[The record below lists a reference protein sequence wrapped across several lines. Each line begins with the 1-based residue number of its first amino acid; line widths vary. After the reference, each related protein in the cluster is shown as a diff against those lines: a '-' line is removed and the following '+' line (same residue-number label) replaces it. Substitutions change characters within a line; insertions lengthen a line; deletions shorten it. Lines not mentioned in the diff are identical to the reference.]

1 MPRHAPGHQKYFGQ
15 WSKNVAPQ
23 ETQESY
29 CVYFEMFA
37 GTTSEVSSSLTN
49 MKKWASAVGY
59 AMDKILGFYL
69 AVREP
74 CVLHIL
80 YNGFFSLWT
89 RVINPKRL
97 CFFENTW
104 HFLIFLKPSITLSAN
119 NISILLS
126 FLTMMYFAFLSKLF
140 IRNILQQNPWY
151 MWRLPCWVVSRG
163 RVTRNMCAMSTE
175 NFNGRNKI
183 WRSI

>member
-1 MPRHAPGHQKYFGQ
+1 MLRHRKPR
-15 WSKNVAPQ
+15 SVI
-23 ETQESY
+23 
-29 CVYFEMFA
+29 VYTSQMFA

-49 MKKWASAVGY
+49 VKKWASAAGY
-59 AMDKILGFYL
+59 AMDKILDGQDSRISLDSPRTLCIAYP
-69 AVREP
+69 VQR
-74 CVLHIL
+74 
-80 YNGFFSLWT
+80 FFSLWR
-89 RVINPKRL
+89 RVINPERL

-104 HFLIFLKPSITLSAN
+104 HFLIFLKPSITLSAT
-119 NISILLS
+119 NISILLL

-151 MWRLPCWVVSRG
+151 MWRLSCWVVSRG

>member
-1 MPRHAPGHQKYFGQ
+1 
-15 WSKNVAPQ
+15 
-23 ETQESY
+23 
-29 CVYFEMFA
+29 MFA
-37 GTTSEVSSSLTN
+37 GTTSEVSSSSLTN
-49 MKKWASAVGY
+49 MKKWASAAGY
-59 AMDKILGFYL
+59 AMDKILGFHL
-69 AVREP
+69 TVREP